1 MISQMMKLRPKTE
14 PFEHFLSQARELGR
28 FWAKFAGATVA
39 FSLVFGPFAPLGIV
53 AALLTLGLPI
63 LLLVLWGRSL
73 DAELGWTE
81 IEEGPW

>member
-1 MISQMMKLRPKTE
+1 MIRLRPKTE
-14 PFEHFLSQARELGR
+14 PFKRFLMQARGLTG
-28 FWAKFAGATVA
+28 FWAKFVGGVAA
-39 FSLVFGPFAPLGIV
+39 FSLVFGPFAPLGFV
-53 AALLTLGLPI
+53 AILLTVGLPI

>member
-1 MISQMMKLRPKTE
+1 MMIRLRPITE
-14 PFEHFLSQARELGR
+14 PFAGFLGTARRLLG
-28 FWAKFAGATVA
+28 FWARFIAGVAA
-39 FSLVFGPFAPLGIV
+39 FSLVFGPFAPLGFV
-53 AALLTLGLPI
+53 AILLTVGLPI

>member
-1 MISQMMKLRPKTE
+1 MISQMFRLRPTTE
-14 PFEHFLSQARELGR
+14 PFEQFLRKARELGR
-28 FWAKFAGATVA
+28 VWVKFIGAVA
-39 FSLVFGPFAPLGIV
+39 VFSLVFGPFAPLGFV
-53 AALLTLGLPI
+53 AILLTVGMPI